1 MKWDKFFTGKQMA
14 VFAGIGISAYL
25 LISNPVTGFAAEEA
39 AYGDYFTEENIP
51 AEEDQLLYALCDF
64 NNDGT
69 EEFLFHSGGESDGQY
84 FVYTY
89 DEGQVKNI
97 GSCSNFNRY
106 GTYYS
111 QEYNALVIVA
121 SGGADWIT
129 YEYYQI
135 GEQLEL
141 FCTLTHNFFEPGMGT
156 VTEDNPYGYAVFAF
170 KKTDENGITSDIT
183 ASDWNHYVDE
193 LQEIAMTEFNFY
205 DSTVDFRG
213 ESGLEATHV
222 EFEREYISD
231 ESGYAECAVIKGITA
246 TGETAWIVKTEKY
259 PAAQLTQCKE
269 FGVFKD
275 AYYYMEGGN
284 LVKLN
289 LADGSVVWRCACG
302 GSPAADAILFA
313 DNGNIYYSGYYGPAF
328 VAIDSEGNVL
338 KIIET
343 LDVPYYWP
351 YKLEAIDSERIA
363 ICFEGSDSGEGGMVY
378 MNLEDYSYY
387 EP

>member
-1 MKWDKFFTGKQMA
+1 M
-14 VFAGIGISAYL
+14 
-25 LISNPVTGFAAEEA
+25 
-39 AYGDYFTEENIP
+39 
-51 AEEDQLLYALCDF
+51 
-64 NNDGT
+64 
-69 EEFLFHSGGESDGQY
+69 
-84 FVYTY
+84 
-89 DEGQVKNI
+89 
-97 GSCSNFNRY
+97 
-106 GTYYS
+106 
-111 QEYNALVIVA
+111 
-121 SGGADWIT
+121 
-129 YEYYQI
+129 
-135 GEQLEL
+135 
-141 FCTLTHNFFEPGMGT
+141 
-156 VTEDNPYGYAVFAF
+156 
-170 KKTDENGITSDIT
+170 
-183 ASDWNHYVDE
+183 
-193 LQEIAMTEFNFY
+193 
-205 DSTVDFRG
+205 
-213 ESGLEATHV
+213 

-231 ESGYAECAVIKGITA
+231 ESGPAECAVIKGITDA
-246 TGETAWIVKTEKY
+246 GETAWIVKTEKY

-269 FGVFKD
+269 FGVYKD